1 MRMIFSKKPA
11 PAGKQGEADSAQTQ
25 YGSQLSGEGLE
36 REYEEVV
43 WGQIG
48 RLGIPHDTVQVEVR
62 PAGTMKDGR
71 AVYLGMVRLVKWD
84 PRTSLRLLVAL
95 PLLEAK
101 TRQSLDTTWLT
112 DVSHF
117 GGLWVHAATAARTG
131 EVLGDIRDAVMRLE
145 LGGSPADAGTSDVGW
160 SASVQAAL
168 DDPERFRSGGD

>member
-1 MRMIFSKKPA
+1 MIFSRKAPA
-11 PAGKQGEADSAQTQ
+11 PGKQGEGDSAHTQ
-25 YGSQLSGEGLE
+25 YSSYQISGEGLE

-43 WGQIG
+43 WVQLG
-48 RLGIPHDTVQVEVR
+48 RLGIPQDTVEVEVR

-71 AVYLGMVRLVKWD
+71 AIYLGMVRLVKWD
-84 PRTSLRLLVAL
+84 ARTSLRLLVAL

-117 GGLWVHAATAARTG
+117 GGLWVHAATPTRTA
-131 EVLGDIRDAVMRLE
+131 EVLGDIRDAVVRLE
-145 LGGSPADAGTSDVGW
+145 LAGQPGTGSSEAGW

-168 DDPERFRSGGD
+168 GDPERSHP